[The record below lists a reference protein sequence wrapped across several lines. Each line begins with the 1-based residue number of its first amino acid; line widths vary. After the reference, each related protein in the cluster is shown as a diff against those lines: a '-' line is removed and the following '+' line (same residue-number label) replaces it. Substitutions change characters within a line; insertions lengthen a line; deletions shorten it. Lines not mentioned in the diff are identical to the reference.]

1 MKTPMIHHNGIFA
14 RGLLEGY
21 IEAASA
27 VREAIPA
34 LAENG
39 PNARDHYIQELG
51 AFEVARPEHEDRL
64 KRLDAVHEE
73 LEQLAES
80 VAVSR

>member
-1 MKTPMIHHNGIFA
+1 M
-14 RGLLEGY
+14 
-21 IEAASA
+21 SA

-64 KRLDAVHEE
+64 KRLDAVH
-73 LEQLAES
+73 
-80 VAVSR
+80 SRN